1 MLENINELLEKR
13 NFIELKKY
21 LSNIE
26 SEDIAS
32 LLNEVNEIDEE
43 KQAII
48 FRLLGKDESAEVFAE
63 LEPDIQE
70 NLINALSDKEIKEVI
85 SDLYLDDTTDL
96 IEEMPSNVVK
106 RILKNINITDRK
118 LINEL
123 LNYPEESA
131 GSIMTPEFV
140 DLKENMTIADAFEK
154 IRKVGVDKETIYTC
168 YVVTL
173 KRKLLGVVNVKDML
187 FAEETTSIKDIMNTN
202 IITVNTLEDQEEVAK
217 KFEKYD
223 EIALPV
229 VDKESRLVGIVTIDD
244 AIDVMH
250 EEAEE
255 DFEIMAAV
263 TPSEETY
270 FKTSIF
276 KHSKNRFLWLLLL
289 MISSTITG
297 AIITKYQ
304 TAFAALPILV
314 SFIPMLMDTGGNCG
328 SQSST
333 LIIRGLA
340 MDEIRMKD
348 FFKVIWKELRIA
360 LMVGVILALAN
371 GIRISIQ
378 YKNIELAIT
387 VGLTIILTVII
398 SKILRMY
405 TSNNC

>member
-1 MLENINELLEKR
+1 
-13 NFIELKKY
+13 
-21 LSNIE
+21 
-26 SEDIAS
+26 
-32 LLNEVNEIDEE
+32 
-43 KQAII
+43 
-48 FRLLGKDESAEVFAE
+48 
-63 LEPDIQE
+63 
-70 NLINALSDKEIKEVI
+70 
-85 SDLYLDDTTDL
+85 
-96 IEEMPSNVVK
+96 
-106 RILKNINITDRK
+106 
-118 LINEL
+118 
-123 LNYPEESA
+123 
-131 GSIMTPEFV
+131 
-140 DLKENMTIADAFEK
+140 
-154 IRKVGVDKETIYTC
+154 
-168 YVVTL
+168 
-173 KRKLLGVVNVKDML
+173 
-187 FAEETTSIKDIMNTN
+187 
-202 IITVNTLEDQEEVAK
+202 
-217 KFEKYD
+217 
-223 EIALPV
+223 
-229 VDKESRLVGIVTIDD
+229 
-244 AIDVMH
+244 MH